1 MCRVV
6 VEIDGEKHVLVKK
19 KEELQPCNECSIY
32 RFCKRGE
39 WKEWICE
46 CLTDGESGYIFE
58 KEE

>member
-6 VEIDGEKHVLVKK
+6 VEIDGEKQVLVKK

-32 RFCKRGE
+32 GFCKRGE
-39 WKEWICE
+39 WVCE